1 MLNKWCWVSVLPQL
15 LSSALSG
22 LTWLLC
28 MLFPQDGE
36 GIPLYA
42 PSSLTI
48 HLASSVA
55 LAEREPHF
63 CNCSPKKFW
72 CSSGCFLATSW
83 TSPCAR
89 DRKIHTWSC
98 PGSCA
103 QPWNQEGGP
112 VEGCQQ
118 KMRDKHKKWSQRKG
132 FPSPFFWL
140 HHGSHPRCQLRGYVS
155 SSGTLWL
162 LTYSPKS
169 AHLPPCHYNI
179 GWVSWTAVQHLY
191 SPPLMKI
198 LM

>member
-1 MLNKWCWVSVLPQL
+1 MLGICLAPASQFCFVWADLITVYALPTRWWGDSPLRPQEPDHSPYQFRGTSRKRAPL
-15 LSSALSG
+15 L
-22 LTWLLC
+22 
-28 MLFPQDGE
+28 Q
-36 GIPLYA
+36 
-42 PSSLTI
+42 
-48 HLASSVA
+48 
-55 LAEREPHF
+55 
-63 CNCSPKKFW
+63 CSPKKFW

-98 PGSCA
+98 PGSYA
-103 QPWNQEGGP
+103 QPWNQEEGT

-179 GWVSWTAVQHLY
+179 GWVSWTAVRHLY